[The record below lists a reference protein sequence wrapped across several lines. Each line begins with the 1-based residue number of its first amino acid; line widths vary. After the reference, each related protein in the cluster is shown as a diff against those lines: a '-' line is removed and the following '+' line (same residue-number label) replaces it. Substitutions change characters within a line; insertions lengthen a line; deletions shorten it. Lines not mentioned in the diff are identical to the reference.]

1 MTAKEEL
8 TQQIVGA
15 LAAARFPIS
24 TPQELLA
31 AFPNG
36 ADTTC
41 RSGDIQMT
49 AGEAGKLLTDADF
62 PFESAGQVANTVL
75 SRAGL

>member
-8 TQQIVGA
+8 TQQIVSA
-15 LAAARFPIS
+15 LARARFPIS
-24 TPQELLA
+24 TPEELLV

-49 AGEAGKLLTDADF
+49 AGAAGKLLTDADF
-62 PFESAGQVANTVL
+62 PFTSAGQVANTIL